1 MNMMMW
7 NNSFKQFSDDIKPLV
22 KNNNEY
28 WTGKQVFSTIL
39 PPINLINKDI
49 KIKMGHLESK
59 VI

>member
-7 NNSFKQFSDDIKPLV
+7 NNSFKQFSDNIKPLIH
-22 KNNNEY
+22 NNKEY

-39 PPINLINKDI
+39 PPINLINKDVQLKWDI
-49 KIKMGHLESK
+49 LKK